1 MIWPPRN
8 DDGSPVPELTRTQL
22 VLGELAVAAVLGGL
36 AGGGGWLITGAAV
49 AVVFA
54 ALAAVPVRRRWLY
67 QIAVSRFALL
77 SRQRGAARSRGL
89 VGMLGDY
96 SVESIPAGTHGVQLG
111 VVHAGTTWC
120 LPLVLGL
127 DGVFNDDPPV
137 PVDLLTGLL
146 SIEDIPLSSVR
157 LVTLTAPA
165 QLPAYAPPG
174 PAAPVTPLAARYCL
188 LTLDTRRAADAVA
201 ARGGTHAAVHQILR
215 RCALHAEGVLS
226 RAGLSVRR
234 LDEAAVQALFTA
246 WMGPQTPAAGR
257 RPPRSVESW
266 RDVRVAGTWST
277 VFAVTGD
284 GPDLSD
290 RVARL
295 AAAAPTPVVA
305 TTLLLRRVG
314 SRAEVQASLL
324 MRLSGPGSVSETGA
338 VDWLSRFARTF
349 GLIVQRLD
357 GEQAPLL
364 RVTTPVGIGEPA

>member
-1 MIWPPRN
+1 
-8 DDGSPVPELTRTQL
+8 
-22 VLGELAVAAVLGGL
+22 
-36 AGGGGWLITGAAV
+36 
-49 AVVFA
+49 
-54 ALAAVPVRRRWLY
+54 
-67 QIAVSRFALL
+67 
-77 SRQRGAARSRGL
+77 
-89 VGMLGDY
+89 
-96 SVESIPAGTHGVQLG
+96 
-111 VVHAGTTWC
+111 
-120 LPLVLGL
+120 
-127 DGVFNDDPPV
+127 V

-146 SIEDIPLSSVR
+146 SIEDVSLSSVR

-201 ARGGTHAAVHQILR
+201 ARGGTQAAVHQILR

-234 LDEAAVQALFTA
+234 LDEGAVQALFAA
-246 WMGPQTPAAGR
+246 WLGPQTPATGR
-257 RPPRSVESW
+257 GAQTAVESW

-284 GPDLSD
+284 GPDLTD

-305 TTLLLRRVG
+305 TTLLLQRVG
-314 SRAEVQASLL
+314 SRGDIQASLL
-324 MRLSGPGSVSETGA
+324 MRLSAPGSVSETGA

-349 GLIVQRLD
+349 GVIVQRLD
-357 GEQAPLL
+357 GEQGPLL
-364 RVTTPVGIGEPA
+364 RKTTPIGIGEPV